1 MSDSS
6 SLDTL
11 ARLQDV
17 RLRVFNRER
26 ISPEDMRAL
35 LLDIDRDR
43 GNAARAGAKNRAAA
57 KKAAAAPAP
66 LNLAD
71 LFSLPKCPEGET

>member
-1 MSDSS
+1 MTNHTDTS

-26 ISPEDMRAL
+26 VTPEEMRLL
-35 LLDIDRDR
+35 LLDIVRDR
-43 GNAARAGAKNRAAA
+43 ENASRAGAKSRAAA
-57 KKAAAAPAP
+57 KKAAATPAPA
-66 LNLAD
+66 LDINT
-71 LFSLPKCPEGET
+71 LFGTKPA

>member
-1 MSDSS
+1 MSEHPDV

-11 ARLQDV
+11 SRLNDV

-26 ISPEDMRAL
+26 VSPEEMRL
-35 LLDIDRDR
+35 LILDIVRDR
-43 GNAARAGAKNRAAA
+43 ENASRAGAKSRAAA
-57 KKAAAAPAP
+57 KKAASAPTP

-71 LFSLPKCPEGET
+71 LFGAGGSSK